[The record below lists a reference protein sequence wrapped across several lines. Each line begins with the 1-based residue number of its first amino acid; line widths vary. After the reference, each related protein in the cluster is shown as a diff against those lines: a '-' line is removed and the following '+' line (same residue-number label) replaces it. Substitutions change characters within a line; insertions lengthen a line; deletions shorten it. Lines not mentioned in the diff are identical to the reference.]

1 MNMKTHWHLRLTIEA
16 SAKERIEEIA
26 KTEHRSPSGL
36 ASMLFEQ
43 YQRERQETVRDSD

>member
-1 MNMKTHWHLRLTIEA
+1 MNTTTHWHLRLTIET

-36 ASMLFEQ
+36 ASMLLEQ
-43 YQRERQETVRDSD
+43 YQRDKESVRDPD